1 MTRKYVYLGKRVPDT
16 GEKGLDSVEEC
27 KGIADA
33 IYDDYMEGRISY
45 RKAISRLN
53 LLELIAEKDHKLTSS
68 EARECREYVD
78 EVREEI
84 MSDHYGEE
92 EE

>member
-1 MTRKYVYLGKRVPDT
+1 MTRYVYLGKRVPDT

-33 IYDDYMEGRISY
+33 IYDDYESGRISY

-53 LLELIAEKDHKLTSS
+53 LLELIAEKNSKFTSS
-68 EARECREYVD
+68 EAAECREYVD
-78 EVREEI
+78 KVREEL
-84 MSDHYGEE
+84 MEEHYGEE
-92 EE
+92 ED